1 MQNHD
6 NSSHA
11 HETARSLSPEAFA
24 MLGAPQLAYVAPVTG
39 EQGKGFGIFAANG
52 NLLGVVA
59 SRELAFAAPRGVDP
73 VLELIHRDLA
83 EDGGDLSFDCL

>member
-6 NSSHA
+6 NHSQDHNA
-11 HETARSLSPEAFA
+11 AASLTPEAFA
-24 MLGAPQLAYVAPVTG
+24 MLGAPQLAYVAPVHG

-59 SRELAFAAPRGVDP
+59 SRELAFAAAKQNELEP
-73 VLELIHRDLA
+73 VSVH
-83 EDGGDLSFDCL
+83 

>member
-6 NSSHA
+6 NHSQAHHA
-11 HETARSLSPEAFA
+11 AASLTPEAFA

-59 SRELAFAAPRGVDP
+59 SRDLAFAAARQNELEP
-73 VLELIHRDLA
+73 VSVH
-83 EDGGDLSFDCL
+83 